1 MTHDA
6 IIVGSGP
13 NGLAAAITLARQGL
27 SVLVLEAR
35 ETVGGGT
42 RSAELSLPGFI
53 HDVCSAVHPLGMA
66 SPFFRTIPLEELGLE
81 WIQPELPLA
90 HPLDNG
96 AVVLHRSLEE
106 TAAGLGRDGPAYR
119 RLMKPLVADWQKVL
133 HEFLG
138 PLRFPRH
145 PLTMTRFGMRAL
157 FPAATLARLSFR
169 SEQARAIFSGL
180 AAHAVIPLEKPATAA
195 FGLMLGMLGHGV
207 GWPIPRGGSQQ
218 IADKLTDYLRSLG
231 GEVQTGR
238 EVRSLAELPP
248 ARAILL
254 DITPRQLV
262 NIAGDRLPAGY
273 RRRLERYR
281 YGPGI
286 FKLDYALSEP
296 IPWTAE
302 ACRRAGTVHVG
313 GTLEEISLS
322 ERLIWQGRVSDR
334 PYAIVV
340 QQSLFDDTRAP
351 EGKHT
356 MWAYCHVPHGSGIDM
371 TAAIEAQIERFAPG
385 FRDTIIGG
393 CTFCALDYEQYNPNY
408 VGGDINSGVQD
419 LGQLFTRPVPR
430 LDPYTTPL
438 KNVFICSSSTP
449 PGGGVHGMCGYFAAQ
464 SALKRL

>member
-42 RSAELSLPGFI
+42 RSAELTLPGYI

-66 SPFFRTIPLEELGLE
+66 SPFFRGIPLPELGLE
-81 WIQPELPLA
+81 WIQPDLPMA
-90 HPLDNG
+90 HPLGDG
-96 AVVLHRSLEE
+96 AVALHRSLDE
-106 TAAGLGRDGPAYR
+106 TAAGLGEDGSAYR
-119 RLMKPLVADWQKVL
+119 RLLKPLVDNWEKVL

-145 PLTMTRFGMRAL
+145 PLVMARFGMRAL
-157 FPAATLARLSFR
+157 FPASSLARLLFR
-169 SEQARAIFSGL
+169 TPQARALFAGA

-195 FGLMLGMLGHGV
+195 FGLMLMMLGHAV

-218 IADKLTDYLRSLG
+218 IADRLTDYLRSLG
-231 GEVQTGR
+231 GQIETNH

-248 ARAILL
+248 ARAVLM
-254 DITPRQLV
+254 DVTPRQLV
-262 NIAGDRLPAGY
+262 NIAGDQLPAGY
-273 RRRLERYR
+273 RRRLQRYR
-281 YGPGI
+281 YGPGV
-286 FKLDYALSEP
+286 FKVDYALREP
-296 IPWTAE
+296 IPWTAAE
-302 ACRRAGTVHVG
+302 CRRAGTIHIG
-313 GTLEEISLS
+313 GTIEEISHS
-322 ERLIWQGRVSDR
+322 ERLILQGRVSDK
-334 PYAIVV
+334 PYVIVV

-351 EGKHT
+351 AGHHS

-371 TAAIEAQIERFAPG
+371 SAAIQAQIERFAPG

-393 CTFCALDYEQYNPNY
+393 CSFCALDYEQYNPNY

-438 KNVFICSSSTP
+438 KNVYLCSSSTP